1 MKKNYLFWKRFLDIL
16 LSIIALICFSPLFLF
31 TFIVDLVG
39 ENKGPLFYKQ
49 TRIGYH
55 HKPFKIYKFRS
66 MVVNAEEVLKSDP
79 KLYQEYVKNNYKLE
93 HDPRITKFGGW
104 LRKTSLDEIPQFIN
118 ILQGNMTL
126 IGPRPIVKN
135 ELEDEYTQE
144 QADKLL
150 SVKPGAMGLWQA
162 NGRSNIPYP
171 ERCDI
176 ELSYVDKAS
185 LTFDTKIF
193 FKNIFSIL
201 KHDGAY

>member
-1 MKKNYLFWKRFLDIL
+1 MKWKEKTQKMKKNYLFWKRFLYIL
-16 LSIIALICFSPLFLF
+16 LSVIALICFSPLFLF

-126 IGPRPIVKN
+126 IGPRQ
-135 ELEDEYTQE
+135 L
-144 QADKLL
+144 
-150 SVKPGAMGLWQA
+150 
-162 NGRSNIPYP
+162 
-171 ERCDI
+171 
-176 ELSYVDKAS
+176 
-185 LTFDTKIF
+185 
-193 FKNIFSIL
+193 
-201 KHDGAY
+201 

>member
-31 TFIVDLVG
+31 TFMVDLVG
-39 ENKGPLFYKQ
+39 DNKGPLFYKQ

-66 MVVNAEEVLKSDP
+66 MVVNAEEVLKSNP

-135 ELEDEYTQE
+135 ELEDEYTKE

-176 ELSYVDKAS
+176 ELSYIDRAS